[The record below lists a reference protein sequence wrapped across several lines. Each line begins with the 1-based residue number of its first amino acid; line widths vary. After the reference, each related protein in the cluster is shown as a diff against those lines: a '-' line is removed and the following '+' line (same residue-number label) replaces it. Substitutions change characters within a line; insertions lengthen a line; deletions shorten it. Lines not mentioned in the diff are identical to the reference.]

1 MAATPPKRPEA
12 IQITVDWDQAGEL
25 PPVMASN
32 VILVQQTP
40 HEFILTFGFATPPIW
55 LTPPTPEQIAN
66 AKTIKPHPIVRLGM
80 SPGRVVELLQVLQQQ
95 LAAYQQTQQH

>member
-1 MAATPPKRPEA
+1 MGESPKQSEP

-32 VILVQQTP
+32 VFLVQHTP
-40 HEFILTFGFATPPIW
+40 YEFILTFGFATPPIW
-55 LTPPTPEQIAN
+55 LTPPTPAQIEK
-66 AKTIKPHPIVRLGM
+66 AKTIQPRPIVRLGM

-95 LAAYQQTQQH
+95 LAVYQQAQQQ